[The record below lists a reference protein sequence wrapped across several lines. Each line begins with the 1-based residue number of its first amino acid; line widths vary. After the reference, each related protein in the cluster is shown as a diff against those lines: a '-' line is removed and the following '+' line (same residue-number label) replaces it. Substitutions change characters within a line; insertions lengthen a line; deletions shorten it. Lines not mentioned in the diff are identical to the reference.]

1 MGIERAVTRWYL
13 QRQAYENEVATLEV
27 RLGEMRTNGQESE
40 SKERSEVAK
49 QLVDTRARLLTLGPC
64 PKPMMG

>member
-13 QRQAYENEVATLEV
+13 QRQAYKNEIALLETK
-27 RLGEMRTNGQESE
+27 LAQMQTGEQEPE
-40 SKERSEVAK
+40 SKERLDIEQQLADIQAK
-49 QLVDTRARLLTLGPC
+49 LRTLGPC